1 MNKVEALSFLKA
13 HQPLPDD
20 DLLKEEE
27 IQKYNEVREYF
38 INNPDEDCIP
48 LFLNS
53 FGGKDGLGVYQL
65 VEDVITMYEGEKVL
79 PYLLESFDSP
89 YEGVKYW
96 GIQIA
101 SDFPDECLFDPLVK
115 LFESED
121 EDIRMAV
128 VTALEQLACN
138 DMKAQ
143 EIMNV
148 VKEQCKKEVDED
160 VKDLMEEVLSD
171 IRCNL
176 L

>member
-1 MNKVEALSFLKA
+1 MHTSFLKA

>member
-160 VKDLMEEVLSD
+160 VKDLMEEVL
-171 IRCNL
+171 
-176 L
+176 

>member
-1 MNKVEALSFLKA
+1 M
-13 HQPLPDD
+13 
-20 DLLKEEE
+20 
-27 IQKYNEVREYF
+27 
-38 INNPDEDCIP
+38 
-48 LFLNS
+48 
-53 FGGKDGLGVYQL
+53 
-65 VEDVITMYEGEKVL
+65 